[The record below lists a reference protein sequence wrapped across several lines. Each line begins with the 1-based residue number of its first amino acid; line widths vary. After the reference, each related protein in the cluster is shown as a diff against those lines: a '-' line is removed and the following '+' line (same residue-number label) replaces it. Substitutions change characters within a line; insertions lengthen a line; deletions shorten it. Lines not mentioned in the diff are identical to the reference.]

1 LAIFIHMATLNLPS
15 VFDYLDHVKYIRE
28 YYEARHSID
37 CWFSYRYI
45 QSKTG
50 IDPGYLF
57 KVFMGKKPLPQNK
70 TNALAALLGL
80 TKRETEYF
88 TLLVMYGQAKSNE
101 TIRRYFERM
110 LTFREVFS
118 RTVAVKE
125 YVYYTKWYHAA
136 IRQLLSC
143 ADFKGDYR
151 SLARMTVPPISE
163 SEAKKAVALLC
174 SLGFVKKSADGVFRV
189 TDRFLT
195 SGDGWQSIAIRRFQQ
210 DTIMLAH
217 KALDTVDKDLRDIS
231 TATVTLSAEGF
242 AEARERIRQFRR
254 DMMELASRQER
265 PSGAYHIN
273 IQMIPIGSLA
283 DRKRNEHR

>member
-1 LAIFIHMATLNLPS
+1 MATRNLPS
-15 VFDYLDHVKYIRE
+15 VFDYLDYVKYIRE

-37 CWFSYRYI
+37 RWFSYRYI

-57 KVFMGKKPLPQNK
+57 KVFMGKKPLPQKK
-70 TNALAALLGL
+70 TNALAAMLGL

-110 LTFREVFS
+110 LTFREVVS
-118 RTVAVKE
+118 RTVAAKE

-163 SEAKKAVALLC
+163 GEAKKTVALLC
-174 SLGFVKKSADGVFRV
+174 SLGFVKKGADGVFRV

-195 SGDGWQSIAIRRFQQ
+195 TGDGWQSIAIRRFQQ
-210 DTIMLAH
+210 DTIMLAQGARYRGQGPARYLHSHRHAFSRGLCRGPRTH
-217 KALDTVDKDLRDIS
+217 KTVKARHDGTGQPPGTSLRGLPYQYPDDPD
-231 TATVTLSAEGF
+231 
-242 AEARERIRQFRR
+242 RQ
-254 DMMELASRQER
+254 SGGQET
-265 PSGAYHIN
+265 
-273 IQMIPIGSLA
+273 Q
-283 DRKRNEHR
+283 